1 MVNNVDAFGMKSDD
15 LAGAPEDLE
24 KALQGYGGDGDVG
37 EVEGAGDSEKKPSGK
52 KAPLPKSLVIGMAVA
67 GAFAVLLLIVAM
79 VAVTSRMK
87 QNNGRAEEAQR
98 LAAQQQEALKASQ
111 LSATQGALQERTQSL
126 EEAVRQMR
134 EQLSKVSSG
143 TLDLAALSA
152 RVERAEQGL
161 TLMQQQLQEAR
172 RRAADERP
180 FEMEMYI
187 REDATLLSIGNG
199 IARIRMSSGDEVTLR
214 RGDKWQGLRVTAIRA
229 DRAQVTLSD
238 GSVIL

>member
-1 MVNNVDAFGMKSDD
+1 MVSNVDAFGMKSGD
-15 LAGAPEDLE
+15 LVDAPEDLE
-24 KALQGYGGDGDVG
+24 KALQGYGGEGD
-37 EVEGAGDSEKKPSGK
+37 EDESAGVAEKKPAGK
-52 KAPLPKSLVIGMAVA
+52 KAPLPKSLVIGMSVA
-67 GAFAVLLLIVAM
+67 GVFAALLMIVAI
-79 VAVTSRMK
+79 VAVSSRMK

-111 LSATQGALQERTQSL
+111 LSASQGALQERTQSL
-126 EEAVRQMR
+126 EESVRQMR

-143 TLDLAALSA
+143 SLDLAALSA

-161 TLMQQQLQEAR
+161 ALMQLQLQEAR

-180 FEMEMYI
+180 FEMEMFI
-187 REDATLLSIGNG
+187 REDATLVSIGNG
-199 IARIRMSSGDEVTLR
+199 IARIRMSNGDEVTVR